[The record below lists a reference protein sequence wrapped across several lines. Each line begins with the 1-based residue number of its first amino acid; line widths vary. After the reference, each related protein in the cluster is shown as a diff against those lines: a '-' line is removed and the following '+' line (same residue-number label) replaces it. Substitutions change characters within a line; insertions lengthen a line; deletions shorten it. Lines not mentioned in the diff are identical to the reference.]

1 MLESKDIILKTGE
14 SLHSLTIVMHSKF
27 VNFHAIS
34 KSCEVPQ
41 SYIRVL
47 FILKKDKEKT
57 MSEMARFMNV
67 SKPNLTPV
75 IDRLIMDG
83 YVERKPGQ
91 KDRRKLLISLTG
103 EGLKY
108 LDEVKS
114 IVKAYTASKLE
125 GLSLQDL
132 QELNE
137 ASDKIVEIMKKLE
150 T

>member
-1 MLESKDIILKTGE
+1 MESKEIILEAGE
-14 SLHSLTIVMHSKF
+14 SIHSLTIVMHSKF

-47 FILKKDKEKT
+47 FILKRFKEKT
-57 MSEMARFMNV
+57 MSEMARFMSV

-75 IDRLIMDG
+75 IDRLILDG
-83 YVERKPGQ
+83 YVERKPGP
-91 KDRRKLLISLTG
+91 KDRRKLLISLTE

-108 LDEVKS
+108 LEQVEDKIKE
-114 IVKAYTASKLE
+114 YTASKLE
-125 GLSLQDL
+125 GLSHQDL
-132 QELNE
+132 HELNE
-137 ASDKIVEIMKKLE
+137 SSKKIIEILKKLE